1 MALLPEGCVTRR
13 RKMLMYAKNTALFHL
28 LAPCPRTKQLISGWT
43 RATEHFIKEQKMPQI
58 KSTAVCIIST
68 FMVSVIML
76 PVSGCAPQEQLNSLD
91 RRVNG
96 LSVENGT
103 QAREIAALKDELK
116 ALRQHG
122 VGEDDQA
129 MESLRSSLAD
139 TAGRVEHIQAELMRL
154 NGQVEQLA
162 QSHAEQKTAFAG
174 LREET
179 LRDIE
184 KLRTEVRLLQK
195 STGITRKVEDAR
207 KQAARGEIDL
217 YQEALDLIKTKKYSE
232 AKKTLRKYI
241 DTNPGGNRI
250 ANAHFWT
257 GECEYNMQRYE
268 EAILEYQ
275 HVISKF
281 PKSNKVPDALYKQ
294 GLAFVKLGDA
304 ESARIVLSKLVKRFP
319 GSPQASVAKKQLK
332 HLR

>member
-1 MALLPEGCVTRR
+1 MA
-13 RKMLMYAKNTALFHL
+13 
-28 LAPCPRTKQLISGWT
+28 
-43 RATEHFIKEQKMPQI
+43 QI
-58 KSTAVCIIST
+58 KNAAVYTILT
-68 FMVSVIML
+68 FVFSVIML
-76 PVSGCAPQEQLNSLD
+76 LVSGCAPQEQLNSLD

-103 QAREIAALKDELK
+103 QAREIAALKNEIK
-116 ALRQHG
+116 TLRQQG
-122 VGEDDQA
+122 AGGDDHA
-129 MESLRSSLAD
+129 MEVLRSAQAD
-139 TAGRVEHIQAELMRL
+139 NAGRLEHIQAELMRL

-162 QSHAEQKTAFAG
+162 QSHVEQKAAFAK

-195 STGITRKVEDAR
+195 STGITRKVEDVR
-207 KQAARGEIDL
+207 RQAAGGEVDL
-217 YQEALDLIKTKKYSE
+217 YQEALDLIKAGKYPD
-232 AKKTLRKYI
+232 AKKTLKKYI
-241 DTNPGGNRI
+241 DTSPGGNRI
-250 ANAHFWT
+250 ANAHFWM

-275 HVISKF
+275 KVISRF

-294 GLAFVKLGDA
+294 GLAFVKLGDS
-304 ESARIVLSKLVKRFP
+304 ESARIVLSRLVKKFP
-319 GSPQASVAKKQLK
+319 SSPQASVAKKQLK